1 MLAVRIAHSDPTRVI
16 ERQTHFEEHKR
27 YLREAP
33 LRILLSGPFVSGDQG
48 TTGAL
53 IVAEVESLA
62 ELEAFNAADPFVKH
76 GVYQAVQILKWN
88 LSLSRLR
95 EIVLP
100 A

>member
-1 MLAVRIAHSDPTRVI
+1 MLAVRIAHSDPTKAV

-27 YLREAP
+27 YLREVP
-33 LRILLSGPFVSGDQG
+33 LRILLSGPWASGDQG
-48 TTGAL
+48 NTGAL

-62 ELEAFNAADPFVKH
+62 ELEAFSAADPFVTH
-76 GVYQAVQILKWN
+76 GVYGSVQVLRWN

-95 EIVLP
+95 DIALP

>member
-1 MLAVRIAHSDPTRVI
+1 MLAVRIAHSDPTKVI

-27 YLREAP
+27 YLRAAP
-33 LRILLSGPFVSGDQG
+33 LRILLSGPVAAGDRD
-48 TTGAL
+48 TAGAL

-62 ELEAFNAADPFVKH
+62 ELEAFNAADPFVTH
-76 GVYQAVQILKWN
+76 GVYGAVQILRWN